1 MAVTA
6 DDPHFR
12 YFRTALERAIE
23 EFKEPDQGAFLVR
36 QKRQVE
42 TLVFLEKQFKRTLVA
57 HRFGAAVYQDFIA
70 YICDTRRNI
79 LDARP
84 YFRERQD
91 VFTKQIS
98 SALRKRNVRRLQRFA
113 FNFRFV
119 RFVLQARK
127 WHPGSALVKL
137 GQQIYKARE
146 ELITVNMPLAV
157 SRARIFYSRT
167 PKAHLSYM
175 DLIQI
180 AAEGLMSGIDKFVPP
195 YSKAFRSVAIGR
207 MTGNFIEHYS
217 ETPIHFYPVDKRKIY
232 RANKLVG
239 RAIDQFID
247 FEVLARKVNED
258 VEEAAHRTT
267 PAEIA
272 DLMAAASVVSTDAVT
287 APGTDQDEDAPR
299 VADRFAAPAE
309 CQPDVQVERA
319 QARHSLD
326 AALSCLT
333 IFERKLLMLRGV
345 RDLDSLLE
353 SQ

>member
-23 EFKEPDQGAFLVR
+23 EFKDHDQEAFLVR

-57 HRFGAAVYQDFIA
+57 HRFGGAVYQAFIA
-70 YICDTRRNI
+70 HICDQRRNI

-84 YFRERQD
+84 FFRERQNI
-91 VFTKQIS
+91 FTLRIS

-113 FNFRFV
+113 FNYRFV
-119 RFVLQARK
+119 RFALQARK
-127 WHPGSALVKL
+127 WHPGSTLVKL
-137 GQQIYKARE
+137 GDQIRKARE

-217 ETPIHFYPVDKRKIY
+217 ETAIHFYPVDKRKIY

-239 RAIDQFID
+239 RAIDQFLD
-247 FEVLARKVNED
+247 FDVLSSKVNEG
-258 VEEAAHRTT
+258 VEEEAHRTT

-272 DLMAAASVVSTDAVT
+272 DLLAAASIVSTDAVVV
-287 APGTDQDEDAPR
+287 GGGEEEDAPR

-309 CQPDVQVERA
+309 CQPDVQVEKA
-319 QARHSLD
+319 EALHSL
-326 AALSCLT
+326 AEALPCLT
-333 IFERKLLMLRGV
+333 IFERKLLRLRGV
-345 RDLDSLLE
+345 
-353 SQ
+353 QI